1 MKILMLLLSFST
13 ISVLAQVDDIP
24 FENNKVLYK
33 EVIKLP
39 GTDTVE
45 LGERAEHY
53 LKTALNIE
61 PFIAT
66 SNGFK
71 AKGHSDFYSGK
82 KKLRTKMIY
91 DLIFELKDGKYRV
104 IMTNIKFRLYP
115 DNYNPQPFT
124 RTAEKLRL
132 EYMESSRKR
141 SKHAFYQLSYFK
153 SCQIAFDNRMNEIK
167 EVMRKSVPQTQDD
180 W

>member
-1 MKILMLLLSFST
+1 MMKILMLLLSFST

-61 PFIAT
+61 PF
-66 SNGFK
+66 
-71 AKGHSDFYSGK
+71 
-82 KKLRTKMIY
+82 
-91 DLIFELKDGKYRV
+91 
-104 IMTNIKFRLYP
+104 
-115 DNYNPQPFT
+115 
-124 RTAEKLRL
+124 
-132 EYMESSRKR
+132 
-141 SKHAFYQLSYFK
+141 
-153 SCQIAFDNRMNEIK
+153 
-167 EVMRKSVPQTQDD
+167 
-180 W
+180 